1 MYEIQVSK
9 TALWIGRGLSA
20 LAILFLLFDGVM
32 KLFKPALVVEAT
44 TRLGYP
50 ESSII
55 PIAVVLLASTVLY
68 AIPRTAVLGAI
79 LLTGYL
85 GGAVATHVRVSG
97 SLFEILFPVIMGVFV
112 WGGLYLRD
120 ARLRR
125 LIPLH
130 QGD

>member
-1 MYEIQVSK
+1 MSKIEVSK
-9 TALWIGRGLSA
+9 TALWIGRVLSA

-55 PIAVVLLASTVLY
+55 PIGVVLLASTILY